1 MKAELL
7 VRSKW
12 MVSREFGT
20 DDIPKEPLVTIAGVK
35 KPDEK
40 EELTRNWWLLIFKES
55 FAKPLKIIT
64 THQQA
69 LILMFGND
77 TDQWIGKRIKVA
89 AIVGIYFKKR
99 QTAVRILGSP
109 DITEAKSFSVRSFGG
124 GSDVYNLVPTVPA
137 TAPTN
142 GKPAAHRPPFV
153 ADGKVR
159 VGPKKGT
166 EILQLT
172 HDELAAAISTSK
184 DAIAKAKGGAPWL
197 PDAVAHLAELEADVA
212 RRAKL
217 EEQMQAGPPPAGP
230 AEDAP
235 F

>member
-1 MKAELL
+1 MKADLL

-20 DDIPKEPLVTIAGVK
+20 DDIPREPLVTITGVK

-40 EELTRNWWLLIFKES
+40 EELTRNWWLLTFKEP

-69 LILMFGND
+69 LILMFGGE
-77 TDQWIGKRIKVA
+77 TDNWIGKRIKVA
-89 AIVGIYFKKR
+89 AIVGVYFKKR

-109 DITEAKSFSVRSFGG
+109 DIKEAKSFSVRSFGG
-124 GSDVYNLVPTVPA
+124 GSDVYNLVPTVEASSAKPNATPPA
-137 TAPTN
+137 
-142 GKPAAHRPPFV
+142 PFV
-153 ADGKVR
+153 SDGTVR
-159 VGPKKGT
+159 IGPKKGT
-166 EILQLT
+166 QIAQLT
-172 HDELAAAISTSK
+172 HDELAAAVTLGTEQL
-184 DAIAKAKGGAPWL
+184 AKAKPGATWIPN
-197 PDAVAHLAELEADVA
+197 AQAHVEELKADVQ

-217 EEQMQAGPPPAGP
+217 EEEMSGGAPV
-230 AEDAP
+230 AEHVTEEQAP